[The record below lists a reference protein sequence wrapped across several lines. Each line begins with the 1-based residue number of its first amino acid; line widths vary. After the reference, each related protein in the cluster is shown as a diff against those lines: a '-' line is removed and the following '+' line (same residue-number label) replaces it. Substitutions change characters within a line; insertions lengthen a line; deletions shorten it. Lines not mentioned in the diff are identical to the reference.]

1 MKRMMLLFSFACA
14 CLMAPLC
21 LAADTSAI
29 DGAWTIE
36 SVIQDGKPL
45 DNYVGARRVH
55 ENGRYTMKAAEGK
68 TLYTTEG
75 TFTVDAD
82 RKTIELKPTDGRFK
96 GHTLSGI
103 YSHDGDTLRVAFAE
117 PGKQRPKN
125 FESVAGQGIVV
136 AVMKRQP

>member
-1 MKRMMLLFSFACA
+1 MSRMLLLLFPIA
-14 CLMAPLC
+14 CLMAPVC
-21 LAADTSAI
+21 RAADTSPI
-29 DGAWTIE
+29 DGVWTIE

-45 DNYVGARRVH
+45 ENYVGARRVH

-82 RKTIELKPTDGRFK
+82 TTTIELKPIDGRYK

-103 YSHDGDTLRVAFAE
+103 YSRDGDTLRIAFAE

-125 FESVAGQGIVV
+125 YESLAGQGIVV
-136 AVMKRQP
+136 AVLKKTP